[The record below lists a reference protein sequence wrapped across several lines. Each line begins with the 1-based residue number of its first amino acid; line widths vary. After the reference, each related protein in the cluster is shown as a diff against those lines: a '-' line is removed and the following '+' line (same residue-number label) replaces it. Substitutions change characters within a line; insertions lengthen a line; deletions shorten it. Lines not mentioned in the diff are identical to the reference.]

1 MVIPDGKDGRSGFDG
16 FCWSSIAGRATVPAQ
31 SALTLSLSVAVG
43 DGDGD
48 ADGELVDVSSPVFGD
63 ADADGE
69 GAGDGV
75 AEPVFAA
82 SHF

>member
-1 MVIPDGKDGRSGFDG
+1 MVIPDGRGGRSGFDG

-31 SALTLSLSVAVG
+31 SALALSSSVAVG

-48 ADGELVDVSSPVFGD
+48 ADGEPVGVSSPAVGD
-63 ADADGE
+63 ADDE
-69 GAGDGV
+69 GSGDGV